1 MRFALPP
8 WEPSDPNCDHPFFGP
23 VDSKRPEPAITDLDH
38 AYMAPGVRS
47 DRDGGLRKLNK
58 RDEQIICRLIKR
70 ELLNRKQC
78 AQLFEVSEKTIAMI
92 VYGAGLRFARKK
104 SFTAANARVDSL
116 KIKRIQKLLGEGK
129 STQEISSLAQC
140 SQTLVCQVRAGRAA

>member
-23 VDSKRPEPAITDLDH
+23 VGRSPQPAITDLDN
-38 AYMAPGVRS
+38 AYMAPRERG
-47 DRDGGLRKLNK
+47 DRDGGLRKLSK
-58 RDEQIICRLIKR
+58 RDEQIICRLIER

-78 AQLFEVSEKTIAMI
+78 AQLFDVSEKTIAMI
-92 VYGAGLRFARKK
+92 VYAAGLRFARKK

-116 KIKRIQKLLGEGK
+116 KIKRIQKLLSEGK
-129 STQEISSLAQC
+129 TTQEIASLARC